1 MKKVMIL
8 PYVIKAGVPHFFVG
22 KRPKSLV
29 PDYIKTNQLWQFPT
43 GKVGD
48 NIKGE
53 QPTKA
58 ALRELEEELGIK
70 SFKNFINNDYS
81 FSWKRQGEATP
92 IKEYVFSV
100 EIEDKDISLD
110 KREFEKYSLLKEKD
124 ACDKLFFSSHKK
136 FLGLIASDIK
146 KGNYAK
152 IIVLS
157 GPGGSGK
164 ETVIEAVCKKTNI
177 QRAKTVTTR
186 KQNKD
191 ENSSGRIFVD
201 ENKFLQMRT
210 RGDFIETNHFKENYY
225 GSLRSEVESRII
237 SGNNV
242 IIEVDL
248 NGLIAMEEKYS
259 NVVSVFI
266 KVDLESLMN
275 RMIKRGRDSRE
286 EIQTRMNISRQE
298 LEKANICDYIISND
312 EGMLEK
318 TVQEVIK
325 IIKKEKGTI

>member
-1 MKKVMIL
+1 MLTKLK
-8 PYVIKAGVPHFFVG
+8 FF
-22 KRPKSLV
+22 
-29 PDYIKTNQLWQFPT
+29 TN
-43 GKVGD
+43 
-48 NIKGE
+48 NIKFQSIDE
-53 QPTKA
+53 V
-58 ALRELEEELGIK
+58 LVFIDRICRE
-70 SFKNFINNDYS
+70 
-81 FSWKRQGEATP
+81 
-92 IKEYVFSV
+92 EYHSDGWL
-100 EIEDKDISLD
+100 DKDISLD

-210 RGDFIETNHFKENYY
+210 RGDFIETNHFKEN
-225 GSLRSEVESRII
+225 
-237 SGNNV
+237 
-242 IIEVDL
+242 
-248 NGLIAMEEKYS
+248 
-259 NVVSVFI
+259 
-266 KVDLESLMN
+266 
-275 RMIKRGRDSRE
+275 
-286 EIQTRMNISRQE
+286 
-298 LEKANICDYIISND
+298 
-312 EGMLEK
+312 
-318 TVQEVIK
+318 
-325 IIKKEKGTI
+325 